1 MFGLFVCLSRSN
13 HNIMLYFLLSVSL
26 TVSLYLLMRAF
37 PRYGVQ
43 PLHAVLFNY
52 FSCVGMG
59 LLLSQENGSFG
70 NLNWTSTG
78 TILTLGLGVVFV
90 LSFLLIGQTTQQS
103 GVTTA
108 SMASNLSLVIPVLF
122 GLFIFKNS
130 NKVFTLINYLGL
142 LLAVGAV
149 GLSAVKKESKESQTP
164 RNWLVW
170 ALPILLFFVNGTS
183 NTLVNYVSS
192 TFYQPNQ
199 SAFLTMIACTGS
211 VVFAMSVLVFR
222 MVVYSE
228 KVHLKSMIGGLLLG
242 VINFLSFYF
251 LLATLQDFGNSAA
264 FVFPIYNILCILVS
278 SLLAFLL
285 FNETLQPLNKW
296 GLALAV
302 VAILLISY
310 QELGIGF

>member
-1 MFGLFVCLSRSN
+1 MFGLFVCLLRSN
-13 HNIMLYFLLSVSL
+13 HKIMRYFILSVLL

-52 FSCVGMG
+52 FSCVAMG
-59 LLLSQENGSFG
+59 LLLSEGGGSFSG
-70 NLNWTSTG
+70 LNWTSTG
-78 TILTLGLGVVFV
+78 TLFTLGLGVVFV

-108 SMASNLSLVIPVLF
+108 SLASNLSLVIPVLF
-122 GLFIFKNS
+122 GLFVFKNS
-130 NKVFTLINYLGL
+130 NKVFTIFNYLGL
-142 LLAVGAV
+142 LLAVRAV
-149 GLSAVKKESKESQTP
+149 GLNAIKKEAKESQTP
-164 RNWLVW
+164 NSWLVW
-170 ALPILLFFVNGTS
+170 ALPVLLFFVNGTS

-199 SAFLTMIACTGS
+199 GAFLTMIACTGS
-211 VVFAMSVLVFR
+211 AVFAMLVLGFR
-222 MVVYSE
+222 ILAYSE
-228 KVHLKSMIGGLLLG
+228 KVHLKSVVGGLLLG

-251 LLATLQDFGNSAA
+251 LLATLRDFGNSAA

-278 SLLAFLL
+278 SLLAFLW
-285 FNETLQPLNKW
+285 FGETLQPLNKW

-310 QELGIGF
+310 QEIGIRF